1 MNREN
6 EAISNSLVS
15 IKNTLCSV
23 AGEYKSLLNSAK
35 LATSDDSGEFCRA
48 VGNLCDEISKL
59 NKEIQCIVGYYK
71 KKIAYIKDGQL
82 FLNVIEPKSNNL
94 KVLAE

>member
-1 MNREN
+1 MIIRN
-6 EAISNSLVS
+6 IVCS
-15 IKNTLCSV
+15 I
-23 AGEYKSLLNSAK
+23 AAEYKNLLNTAR
-35 LATSDDSGEFCRA
+35 LATSDNNGEFYKA
-48 VGNLCDEISKL
+48 IGNLCDEISKL
-59 NKEIQCIVGYYK
+59 NKEIQCVVGCFK